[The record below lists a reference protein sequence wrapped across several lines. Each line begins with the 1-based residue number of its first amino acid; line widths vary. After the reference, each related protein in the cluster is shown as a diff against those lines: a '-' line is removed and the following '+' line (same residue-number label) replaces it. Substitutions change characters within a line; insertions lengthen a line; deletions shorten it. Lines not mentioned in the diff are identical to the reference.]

1 MKNLGQCNLAS
12 TCRNSQS
19 TCLLACEEC
28 NDYDQMLKSFFSE
41 SSFWQEA
48 KKGMAVA
55 GKVNVTPAEEK
66 TLDDEPLVYASKQ
79 VPFDFMSLCDVL
91 SLLFLSFFNI

>member
-1 MKNLGQCNLAS
+1 MITIK
-12 TCRNSQS
+12 
-19 TCLLACEEC
+19 CLI
-28 NDYDQMLKSFFSE
+28 FSE

-48 KKGMAVA
+48 KKRMAVA

-66 TLDDEPLVYASKQ
+66 ALDDEPLVYASKQ

>member
-1 MKNLGQCNLAS
+1 MIRIK
-12 TCRNSQS
+12 
-19 TCLLACEEC
+19 CLI
-28 NDYDQMLKSFFSE
+28 FFSVG
-41 SSFWQEA
+41 SFWQEA

-55 GKVNVTPAEEK
+55 GKVNATPAEEK